1 MTAVRQAALLLLCC
15 AAVASAFSA
24 SRLPVRGARNRAGLV
39 MQQRQPVSAPPGF
52 RPPEPKPLT
61 VTGDWLGMLSASAA
75 LALRCGAG
83 LTVTGWRPVLSM
95 EAPED
100 GEYSLKLGPVHLS
113 DTSAVTRGE
122 CPRPKGELILYEFDS
137 SPYCR
142 KVRDACTALDLE
154 VLCKPCPGA
163 LPGGK
168 FSDELF
174 ARTGRRTVPYLIDEG
189 LGVEM
194 FESDDIMNHLFAN
207 YGPPIS
213 ESSCGPTAETV
224 VGLESQVGAPKR
236 KGASSLQ
243 SSVSKIM
250 SAATTRE
257 KLNLIVA
264 STLEKLEILA
274 ARARGEGASAVYL
287 ATVPW
292 QVCLSNTPCERALPC
307 SRETC

>member
-1 MTAVRQAALLLLCC
+1 
-15 AAVASAFSA
+15 
-24 SRLPVRGARNRAGLV
+24 
-39 MQQRQPVSAPPGF
+39 
-52 RPPEPKPLT
+52 
-61 VTGDWLGMLSASAA
+61 MLSASAA

-207 YGPPIS
+207 YGPPIADS
-213 ESSCGPTAETV
+213 PSGPTAEA
-224 VGLESQVGAPKR
+224 GLGFESQVGAPK
-236 KGASSLQ
+236 GASSSQ

-274 ARARGEGASAVYL
+274 ARARGAGASAVYL

-292 QVCLSNTPCERALPC
+292 QVCLSNKPFERGLSC
-307 SRETC
+307 SKETC